1 MLNHEL
7 DELLEGGGHRIPTKF
22 ILSLGWI
29 APEIHHIGRT
39 IEIFRYGYNDLA
51 YKKFRA
57 RYYNTFLINAFT
69 FPTKFYTSVMESES
83 SKLTNSMLYT
93 CSNNEIFWLIV
104 LEDKPHTLNIIL
116 GIPPITKRR

>member
-1 MLNHEL
+1 MISSDFSHIMLNHEL

-83 SKLTNSMLYT
+83 SKVCCTP
-93 CSNNEIFWLIV
+93 V
-104 LEDKPHTLNIIL
+104 A
-116 GIPPITKRR
+116 ITKSSGLSCWRISHIHST